1 MSLQTRY
8 GGLETEAVGGV
19 TVVTFRDRQIL
30 SEAAVQA
37 LGQQLLGLAAGS
49 GRRRLVLNFGN
60 VRQLS
65 SAVLGQVVALDRAVR
80 QAGGRLSLC
89 GVRPD
94 LAHLLKVT
102 RLDRYLDLYPSEGEA
117 LQSLL

>member
-1 MSLQTRY
+1 MSLQTKY

-19 TVVTFRDRQIL
+19 TVVTFRDRQLL
-30 SEAAVQA
+30 SEATVQA
-37 LGQQLLGLAAGS
+37 LGRQLLGLAAGS

-60 VRQLS
+60 VERLS

-80 QAGGRLSLC
+80 RVGGRLALC

-94 LAHLLKVT
+94 LSHLLTVT
-102 RLDRYLDLYPSEGEA
+102 RLDRYLDLYPSEEEA
-117 LQSLL
+117 LQALL

>member
-1 MSLQTRY
+1 MSLQTGY
-8 GGLETEAVGGV
+8 GGLEIEAVGGV
-19 TVVTFRDRQIL
+19 TVVQFRDRQIL

-49 GRRRLVLNFGN
+49 DRQLLLNFGN
-60 VRQLS
+60 VERLS

-80 QAGGRLSLC
+80 RAGGRLALC
-89 GVRPD
+89 GARPD
-94 LAHLLKVT
+94 LAHLLTIT

-117 LQSLL
+117 LQGLL